1 MAETKG
7 DATLTLGDMLTD
19 AVGDVQIV
27 NECNELLIA
36 CSVDLDV
43 SSLADMLKEELLDR
57 QIIKFW
63 IEGNSLVVKVK
74 GVEDAK

>member
-7 DATLTLGDMLTD
+7 DAALTLGDMLTD

-74 GVEDAK
+74 GMEDAQ